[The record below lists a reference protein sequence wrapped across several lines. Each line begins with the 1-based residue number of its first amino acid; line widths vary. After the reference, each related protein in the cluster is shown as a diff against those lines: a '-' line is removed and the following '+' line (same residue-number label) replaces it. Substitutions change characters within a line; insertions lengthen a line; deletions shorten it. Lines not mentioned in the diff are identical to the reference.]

1 MIDTLLGL
9 SFIVFMVLGGIWY
22 NARKHKTPSKVPG
35 KYVLYSLGVLVVI
48 FFISTS
54 LSKPSNNSSSSTAE
68 SSSTKKASNNTQD
81 ENDALQKLSGKELRK
96 YNSSLIDSLNEEQQW
111 ANDGK
116 NKYNESL
123 YIDNLKYDSSRGL
136 LVYVSDEF
144 TTLKNTDRSAVSR
157 HAQQLA
163 NAQVVILGK
172 EVNEDSMPVTS
183 IYHGSEKIG
192 RSKALSGN
200 LKFKWIND

>member
-22 NARKHKTPSKVPG
+22 NARKHKTTSKISG
-35 KYVLYSLGVLVVI
+35 KYVLYSLGVLVVL

-54 LSKPSNNSSSSTAE
+54 LSKSSNNSPSSTAE
-68 SSSTKKASNNTQD
+68 SSSTKKTSSSTRN
-81 ENDALQKLSGKELRK
+81 ENDALQELSDKELKR
-96 YNSSLIDSLNEEQQW
+96 YNSGLTNSLSEEQQW
-111 ANDGK
+111 ANNGK
-116 NKYNESL
+116 DKYNVAL
-123 YIDNLKYDSSRGL
+123 YIDNLKYDSNRGL

-144 TTLKNTDRSAVSR
+144 TTLKDTDKASVSQ

-183 IYHGSEKIG
+183 IYHGSEKLG

-200 LKFKWIND
+200 LKFKWMNN